1 MPEVLNDT
9 YERMNA
15 ERFAEAAELR
25 AVGQAEAARIR
36 AEADRE
42 AVELVAQSRR
52 EGEILR
58 GEGDGERNKVF
69 AEAFQKDPE
78 FFSFYRSMQAYA
90 KSLADAGTTLV
101 LSPTSEFFKYFGGKP
116 IEAPTGP
123 TPSAPPGKSR
133 RPRRPPNPARRR
145 PLRSRKHRRQPTRE
159 RADEMNCGRT
169 GRMKLRRPCDD

>member
-1 MPEVLNDT
+1 MHGRWLQGPLLALRCDLQGRDT
-9 YERMNA
+9 
-15 ERFAEAAELR
+15 
-25 AVGQAEAARIR
+25 
-36 AEADRE
+36 DRE

-123 TPSAPPGKSR
+123 TPSAPPGEK
-133 RPRRPPNPARRR
+133 PPAAPPAQSGSAPTAPLKEAPAAANP
-145 PLRSRKHRRQPTRE
+145 
-159 RADEMNCGRT
+159 
-169 GRMKLRRPCDD
+169 